1 MGWKSE
7 WSSKARSRSSGLF
20 RWVKS
25 AWKVTRAGNT
35 TSYEVLLPFEM
46 LGFKYEP
53 GLNLRA
59 AFLAN
64 ENDGGGRVRVMQW
77 FDGITTG
84 GDVTK
89 FGFIILE

>member
-1 MGWKSE
+1 
-7 WSSKARSRSSGLF
+7 
-20 RWVKS
+20 
-25 AWKVTRAGNT
+25 
-35 TSYEVLLPFEM
+35 M